1 MNIFNRL
8 IAIVT
13 LLLILIAGVLVG
25 MFPFAS
31 LAFFQAGIAR
41 LENFLRQGQ
50 ELNPV
55 LLIVGQIVTVLLAL
69 LVPGFLLWLEV
80 RRPRPSAAPVAVAEG
95 IAQARVTT
103 DSVAQRLGWHLSQ
116 LADVLSV
123 RPVVRAS
130 GRRVDVELEVETT
143 PEIEVPMKTE
153 EVAAVTR
160 EVVED
165 RMGLHLGKLDVRI
178 RHLSSPRA

>member
-1 MNIFNRL
+1 MNVFNRL
-8 IAIVT
+8 LATVI
-13 LLLILIAGVLVG
+13 LLLILAAGVLG
-25 MFPFAS
+25 GAFPFAS
-31 LAFFQAGIAR
+31 LGFIQKSAAQ
-41 LENFLRQGQ
+41 LETLLRQEQ
-50 ELNPV
+50 ELRPV
-55 LLIVGQIVTVLLAL
+55 LFAIGQIAAVLLAL

-80 RRPRPSAAPVAVAEG
+80 RRPRPGAAPVAMAEG

-123 RPVVRAS
+123 RSIVRAS

-160 EVVED
+160 EVVEE
-165 RMGLHLGKLDVRI
+165 RMGLQLGRLDVRI
-178 RHLSSPRA
+178 RHLPASRT